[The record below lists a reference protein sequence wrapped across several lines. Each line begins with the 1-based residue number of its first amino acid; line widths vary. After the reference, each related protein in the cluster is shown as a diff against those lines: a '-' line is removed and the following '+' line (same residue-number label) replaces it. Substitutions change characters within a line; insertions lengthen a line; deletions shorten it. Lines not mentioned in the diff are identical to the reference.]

1 LREEAN
7 EMGPTTLTQLSWNWI
22 ALMGIVPPIVAFLIA
37 YPIWR
42 KGEVTLG
49 NVAGSIILFGAGFA
63 MIWREHIVLERMVH
77 ACIDEGIACFPSPSA
92 FTRFAIYA
100 FIALFEVFALF
111 TISIRIEERFRRRDY
126 APEWR

>member
-1 LREEAN
+1 
-7 EMGPTTLTQLSWNWI
+7 MGQTTLEQLSWNWI
-22 ALMGIVPPIVAFLIA
+22 AMMAIGPPIVAFLIA

-42 KGEVTLG
+42 TGEVTLG
-49 NVAGSIILFGAGFA
+49 NVAGSVILFGTGFA
-63 MIWREHIVLERMVH
+63 MIWREHIALDRIVQ
-77 ACIDEGIACFPSPSA
+77 ACLDAGTTCWPSPSA

-111 TISIRIEERFRRRDY
+111 TISLRIEERFRRRDY

>member
-1 LREEAN
+1 
-7 EMGPTTLTQLSWNWI
+7 MPTELTRLSWNWI
-22 ALMGIVPPIVAFLIA
+22 AFLAIVPPIFAFLIA

-42 KGEVTLG
+42 KGEPILG

-63 MIWREHIVLERMVH
+63 MIWREHVVLDRIVQ
-77 ACIDEGIACFPSPSA
+77 ACLNEGTTCWPEPSA

-111 TISIRIEERFRRRDY
+111 TVSLRIEERIRRRDY